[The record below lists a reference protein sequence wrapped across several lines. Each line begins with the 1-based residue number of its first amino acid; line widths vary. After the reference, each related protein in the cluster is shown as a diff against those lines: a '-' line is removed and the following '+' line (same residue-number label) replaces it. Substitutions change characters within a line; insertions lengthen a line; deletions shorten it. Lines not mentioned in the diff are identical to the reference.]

1 MAVAPS
7 PFTAP
12 PGRFAEEGCRRSAYA
27 ALVVSS
33 HKHPHILVLQS
44 SSGAF
49 RLPGGRL
56 RPGEEEADGLKRQLQ
71 SLLAPAGALLA
82 DWEVG
87 ELLGTWR
94 GPGLTKLRPAVR
106 EAAPCD
112 RCRWAVCESAAM
124 SFLRH
129 RFRPDYTS
137 DLYPY
142 VPPHVTRPKECLRI
156 YLVHLP
162 DRFLFEIPRN
172 LKLMAVPLFE
182 LNDNRDRYGA
192 VIAALPEQLSRFA
205 FHYAQVGS
213 LSAGPLPAGQT
224 RSAALSV

>member
-1 MAVAPS
+1 MLANFWSSAWWPLLRLI
-7 PFTAP
+7 FTAL

-94 GPGLTKLRPAVR
+94 GPGLTKLCPAFE

-112 RCRWAVCESAAM
+112 RCRDDEYIVESD
-124 SFLRH
+124 
-129 RFRPDYTS
+129 P
-137 DLYPY
+137 
-142 VPPHVTRPKECLRI
+142 
-156 YLVHLP
+156 
-162 DRFLFEIPRN
+162 
-172 LKLMAVPLFE
+172 
-182 LNDNRDRYGA
+182 
-192 VIAALPEQLSRFA
+192 
-205 FHYAQVGS
+205 
-213 LSAGPLPAGQT
+213 
-224 RSAALSV
+224 